1 MPTLND
7 YEEKF
12 QERVEE
18 MYILAKRLDERAEDL
33 KSAAIQSY
41 ADNEKK
47 VETLVAPLID
57 KITETS
63 EAITKLDGAA
73 TTVNGYINTF
83 ATHLDRRNLISIILM
98 GLCGVIIVGTIFW
111 VKHANNLVQDA
122 NLQVAQANVT
132 LGHKPLFLPAAT
144 SLRDNDDYDY
154 VRVVPDSEAT
164 MKHKNGKEYP
174 GVYAKVW
181 HQDK

>member
-47 VETLVAPLID
+47 VET
-57 KITETS
+57 
-63 EAITKLDGAA
+63 
-73 TTVNGYINTF
+73 
-83 ATHLDRRNLISIILM
+83 
-98 GLCGVIIVGTIFW
+98 
-111 VKHANNLVQDA
+111 
-122 NLQVAQANVT
+122 
-132 LGHKPLFLPAAT
+132 
-144 SLRDNDDYDY
+144 
-154 VRVVPDSEAT
+154 
-164 MKHKNGKEYP
+164 
-174 GVYAKVW
+174 
-181 HQDK
+181 